1 MSIATLQAE
10 LEKAMQDFVYACYRY
25 EDCLRNAPTG
35 LFVDRQAYSA
45 MCDKLDAERKARR
58 KVIRE
63 MVKGLEVLPGG
74 YEAVSDAR
82 RGLDAWAR
90 VNGYREMLSIYEPL
104 A

>member
-1 MSIATLQAE
+1 MSIVDLQAK
-10 LEKAMQDFVYACYRY
+10 LEEAMQDFVYACHRY
-25 EDCLRNAPTG
+25 EDCLHNAPTG

-58 KVIRE
+58 KAIRE
-63 MVKGLEVLPGG
+63 IAEKLKAFPGG

-82 RGLDAWAR
+82 RRLDTWAR

>member
-1 MSIATLQAE
+1 
-10 LEKAMQDFVYACYRY
+10 
-25 EDCLRNAPTG
+25 
-35 LFVDRQAYSA
+35 
-45 MCDKLDAERKARR
+45 
-58 KVIRE
+58 
-63 MVKGLEVLPGG
+63 LEVLPGG